1 MIKGKK
7 DGGGVMAQRVAQH
20 PPAPQPSLP
29 HRLYKHYAN
38 VGAAAQRRYNVMLAV
53 TVSSNHV

>member
-1 MIKGKK
+1 
-7 DGGGVMAQRVAQH
+7 MAQRVAQH

-29 HRLYKHYAN
+29 RRLYKHYAN